1 MDIEEVGK
9 QVVDSAYRVH
19 VALGPGLLESVYQA
33 CMVHELKKR
42 GLNVDSEVPVAVLY
56 DDLRLDAGYRIDLL
70 VEGLVV
76 VENKCVE
83 QLLPIHQAQI
93 ITYLRLGGYQLGYL
107 INWNVKRIKDGIH
120 RFANQLP
127 EPQWHIDNQKLKNT

>member
-19 VALGPGLLESVYQA
+19 VALGPGLLESVYQT

>member
-1 MDIEEVGK
+1 M
-9 QVVDSAYRVH
+9 
-19 VALGPGLLESVYQA
+19 
-33 CMVHELKKR
+33 
-42 GLNVDSEVPVAVLY
+42 
-56 DDLRLDAGYRIDLL
+56 DLL

-76 VENKCVE
+76 VEHKCVE
-83 QLLPIHQAQI
+83 QLLPVHQAQM
-93 ITYLRLGGYQLGYL
+93 ITYLKLGGYQLGYL

>member
-9 QVVDSAYRVH
+9 QVADSAYRVH
-19 VALGPGLLESVYQA
+19 VALGPGLLESVYQT

-107 INWNVKRIKDGIH
+107 INWNVKRIKDDIH

>member
-9 QVVDSAYRVH
+9 QIVDSAYRVH
-19 VALGPGLLESVYQA
+19 VALGPGLLESVYQT
-33 CMVHELKKR
+33 CMVHELIKR
-42 GLNVDSEVPVAVLY
+42 GISVDSEVPVAVEY
-56 DDLRLDAGYRIDLL
+56 DGLRLDAGYRMDLL

-76 VENKCVE
+76 VEHKCVE
-83 QLLPIHQAQI
+83 QLLPVHQAQM
-93 ITYLRLGGYQLGYL
+93 ITYLKLGGYQLGYL